1 MSSLPEIS
9 STTSPGG
16 EVISPG
22 RLQPDAATQ
31 GATVPKGLTNLGS
44 TCHANA
50 VIQALANLPLRLE
63 VQRKLQNCTRQPQC
77 IAKCVGG
84 LIASLNDNTVVH
96 PVQTDAIA
104 EPLLKDLGMPKLV
117 QQQACETFHQMITNA
132 HECGQANSGHPG
144 LQDLFQVQ
152 VEAKSHCKLC
162 NTVEEKVTI
171 EIEYDNCWDLPLLE
185 TTSLYR
191 IKEKLHLQVSTAV
204 QECSIRQ
211 LYLTRKTVSSSFLQS
226 RL

>member
-1 MSSLPEIS
+1 MPSEPEIS
-9 STTSPGG
+9 STTPSGG
-16 EVISPG
+16 KGNPPG
-22 RLQPDAATQ
+22 RVDCEDSQQ
-31 GATVPKGLTNLGS
+31 GPTVPKGLTNLGF

-77 IAKCVGG
+77 IANCFGG
-84 LIASLNDNTVVH
+84 LIASLNDN
-96 PVQTDAIA
+96 TDAIA

-132 HECGQANSGHPG
+132 HECGQAKSGHTG

-191 IKEKLHLQVSTAV
+191 IKEKLHLQGSTAV

-211 LYLTRKTVSSSFLQS
+211 LYLTRKYGNCT
-226 RL
+226 